1 MSREFAFLDSYQP
14 YRVDVYS
21 TAESKYTKPG
31 ISRFPFS
38 LSEAAKKR
46 VEKFDALTEIW

>member
-14 YRVDVYS
+14 YRVDNVDS

-38 LSEAAKKR
+38 LSEATKNRA
-46 VEKFDALTEIW
+46 EKFDAATEI

>member
-14 YRVDVYS
+14 YRVDNVDS

-38 LSEAAKKR
+38 PSEATKEH
-46 VEKFDALTEIW
+46 VEKFDAATSI

>member
-14 YRVDVYS
+14 YRVDNVYS
-21 TAESKYTKPG
+21 TTESKYTEPG

-38 LSEAAKKR
+38 LSKATKKR
-46 VEKFDALTEIW
+46 VEKFDALT